1 MKLQYR
7 TLKYYHE
14 TAPKITQ
21 YCTAIPQTLTPPSIT
36 EVLMILIDV
45 LVYLLANNSAGSR
58 PLDKGTAVCKNFL
71 GPFGPHFGLKIR
83 GGGGGGHPN
92 RKGGRLCIRQPHS
105 RAFYGVFGK
114 LQTFSSF
121 STFCQTSHQN
131 ALYFCGSENKTKTKI
146 SSWISFSNS
155 ASSLALE

>member
-1 MKLQYR
+1 
-7 TLKYYHE
+7 
-14 TAPKITQ
+14 
-21 YCTAIPQTLTPPSIT
+21 
-36 EVLMILIDV
+36 MILIHV

-58 PLDKGTAVCKNFL
+58 PLDKGGAVSKNFL

-83 GGGGGGHPN
+83 GGAVGVGGHPS
-92 RKGGRLCIRQPHS
+92 RIGGLCTRQPHS

-131 ALYFCGSENKTKTKI
+131 ALYFCGSENKTKTKN
-146 SSWISFSNS
+146 FLLNKF
-155 ASSLALE
+155 LQERQYTCLGVVCPF